1 MCVTC
6 MCEYMY
12 HVHHHMWDY
21 QDSFVDLAVAFH
33 LYMDW
38 LSDSS
43 CQGVDSK
50 HYTETARTL
59 NLTL

>member
-1 MCVTC
+1 